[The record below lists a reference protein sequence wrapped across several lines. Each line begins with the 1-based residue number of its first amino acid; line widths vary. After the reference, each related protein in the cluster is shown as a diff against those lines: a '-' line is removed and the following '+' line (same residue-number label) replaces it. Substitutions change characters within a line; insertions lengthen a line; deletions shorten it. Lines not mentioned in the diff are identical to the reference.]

1 MQFYRNLVFAIGA
14 TILLFGPASTKMK
27 FEDVKNGVKMDCD
40 QPIKFGNEYS
50 DSNTLVAT
58 DQSKMEYTCG
68 SDDTFVYVN
77 MGKTFVSLD
86 IAGLS
91 GFIFASVASTIF
103 IAIAV
108 YSLTVQNKPRTYQTS
123 DRHPLVHNDGNEA
136 VYSHLNNDG
145 KATYSQLA
153 KKRFQ

>member
-1 MQFYRNLVFAIGA
+1 MAA
-14 TILLFGPASTKMK
+14 DPSKK
-27 FEDVKNGVKMDCD
+27 
-40 QPIKFGNEYS
+40 EY
-50 DSNTLVAT
+50 
-58 DQSKMEYTCG
+58 KCG

-77 MGKTFVSLD
+77 MGKAFVSLD

-91 GFIFASVASTIF
+91 GFIIASVVSTIF

-108 YSLTVQNKPRTYQTS
+108 YSLTAQNKPRTYQTS
-123 DRHPLVHNDGNEA
+123 DRHPLMHNDGNEA

-153 KKRFQ
+153 KKRLQ